1 MSTLTATTSPSVFG
15 GQVIEPGLRGRRHEC
30 EVLDL
35 LVAGTRSGQGGG
47 ADVTGRPRGRKDG
60 PAGVPVTASLW
71 VPGGPSPGARGRDGA
86 NFRRVAPAL
95 RTDARSPRPPSR
107 STREALGTALGLC
120 SAPAPDFF
128 LVGLSVL
135 RLLSE
140 VAKERPLVCVVDD
153 AQWLD
158 LATARVLE
166 FAARRLGTGPVAVV
180 FAVRQCHNEQDLKG
194 LPGLVVQSL
203 AAQDA
208 RALLE
213 SSVTGP
219 LDEQVRDRIVAETR
233 GKPLMLLEMARQ
245 LAPEELA
252 GGFGVP
258 DAVDVPAPLEEHFGR
273 KLEML
278 PSATRW
284 ALLVAAAE
292 PVLDPVVVREAA
304 HRLGIE
310 LEAAAPAA
318 AVGLVEFDG
327 QVRFRHPL
335 ARAAVYRAASA
346 AERRSVHR
354 ALAKATD
361 PDVDPDRRAWHRAQ
375 AASGADEEVAAELE
389 SAADRAQARG
399 GLVALAAFHERAA
412 LLTPEPGRRAA
423 RALLAAHTKHL
434 VGASDVALR
443 LLAMAQVGPLDE
455 LGHARAEKLRAQ
467 IAADSGHPHDSVP
480 LLLEAAK
487 RLEPLHLGL
496 ARESSVTRSTPRS
509 RRAAGAPRRLARRR
523 RGCPG
528 GRRSDLSAAP
538 SCR

>member
-15 GQVIEPGLRGRRHEC
+15 GQVIEPGLRGRRREC

-35 LVAGTRSGQGGG
+35 LVAGTRSGQGGALMLRG
-47 ADVTGRPRGRKDG
+47 APGVGKTALLEYLLRRASGCQVAQVLGREAEMGLTFAGLHQLCEPMLDRLDRLPG
-60 PAGVPVTASLW
+60 PQ
-71 VPGGPSPGARGRDGA
+71 
-86 NFRRVAPAL
+86 
-95 RTDARSPRPPSR
+95 
-107 STREALGTALGLC
+107 REALGTALGLC

-496 ARESSVTRSTPRS
+496 ARRELP
-509 RRAAGAPRRLARRR
+509 
-523 RGCPG
+523 
-528 GRRSDLSAAP
+528 
-538 SCR
+538 